1 MLARRGR
8 SSFIQY
14 FPVIPPAPT
23 TRAPL
28 PLGVL
33 LTAIVGVG
41 ALSIDMFL
49 PSLPT
54 IAAVFAAGPSTA
66 QLTVTLF
73 LAGLAV
79 SQLVWGPLSDRFGR
93 RRVLLAGL
101 ALYTLAGSACAF
113 VPGIGTLIAARIVQS
128 FGAGSGPVIARAVV
142 RDLYEP
148 VRAARMLAA
157 MGTAQALTPILAPIL
172 GGWVHTLAGWHA
184 VFLVQGTFGAAFLA
198 TATRVVPETNVYAG
212 TAGAEPL
219 LRRLAALLGHPRY
232 VAYVT
237 VAAFM
242 FGGQFAFITG
252 SSFALIGVLGVSPT
266 MYGLCFGCVATGLM
280 AGNFVSVKLGPRL
293 GIDTMI
299 RTGTLLGAGAGLIMA
314 ALAWAGVAS
323 VVSVIVPM
331 SGFAFGLGFVL
342 PNAAAGA
349 IGPFPRMAGL
359 ASAVLGFVQLT
370 GSALYAIVVSRF
382 YDGTLR
388 PMPTAVATAGLAA
401 LVVFALLSRRPTTT
415 PERTPVRT

>member
-1 MLARRGR
+1 VT
-8 SSFIQY
+8 S
-14 FPVIPPAPT
+14 PPSAS
-23 TRAPL
+23 RAPV

-54 IAAVFAAGPSTA
+54 IAAVFLADASTA

-101 ALYTLAGSACAF
+101 ALYTMAGTACAF
-113 VPGIGTLIAARIVQS
+113 IPGIRTLIVARVVQAL
-128 FGAGSGPVIARAVV
+128 GAGSGPVIARAVV

-148 VRAARMLAA
+148 LRAARILAA
-157 MGTAQALTPILAPIL
+157 MGTAQALTPILAPVL
-172 GGWVHTLAGWHA
+172 GGWVHALAGWHA
-184 VFLVQGTFGAAFLA
+184 VFLVQGAFGAAFLL
-198 TATRVVPETNVYAG
+198 TAAGVVPETNVYAG
-212 TAGAEPL
+212 APGAEPL
-219 LRRLAALLGHPRY
+219 PRRVAELLGHPRY
-232 VAYVT
+232 LAYVT

-266 MYGLCFGCVATGLM
+266 VYGVCFGSVATGLM

-299 RTGTLLGAGAGLIMA
+299 RAGTLIGAAAGLAMA
-314 ALAWAGVAS
+314 LLAWAGVAS
-323 VVSVIVPM
+323 VISVVGPM
-331 SGFAFGLGFVL
+331 FGFAFGLGFVL

-370 GSALYAIVVSRF
+370 GSALYAIVVSQF

-388 PMPTAVATAGLAA
+388 PMTTAVATAGLAA
-401 LVVFALLSRRPTTT
+401 LVVFALLSRRSTTT
-415 PERTPVRT
+415 PG